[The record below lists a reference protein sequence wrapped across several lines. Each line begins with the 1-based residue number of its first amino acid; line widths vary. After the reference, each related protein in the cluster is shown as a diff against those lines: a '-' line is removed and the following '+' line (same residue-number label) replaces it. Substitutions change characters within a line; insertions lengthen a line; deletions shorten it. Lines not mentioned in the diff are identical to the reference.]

1 MPTRRE
7 TIAELLERT
16 EHPLTAEEICEELDI
31 KKRSIVYED
40 IDHIAKSVK
49 RENKELLIRP
59 AICGKCQFTFK
70 VGKTAKAPSKCPKC
84 KSQWILSPAFVI
96 RYRK

>member
-7 TIAELLERT
+7 TIVELLERT
-16 EHPLTAEEICEELDI
+16 EYPLSAEEICERLDI

-40 IDHIAKSVK
+40 LDHIAKSVK

-70 VGKTAKAPSKCPKC
+70 VGKTTKAPSKCPKC
-84 KSQWILSPAFVI
+84 KSQWILSPAFI
-96 RYRK
+96 IKYRK

>member
-16 EHPLTAEEICEELDI
+16 EYPLTAEEICEKLDI

-40 IDHIAKSVK
+40 INHISKSVK
-49 RENKELLIRP
+49 SENKELLIRP
-59 AICGKCQFTFK
+59 ASCGKCQFVFK
-70 VGKTAKAPSKCPKC
+70 GRKTAKAPSKCPKC
-84 KSQWILSPAFVI
+84 RSEWILSPAFLI
-96 RYRK
+96 RYKK